1 MVSSISDSGLCSR
14 KCGGD
19 GGRKKLMPRYLLI
32 STEEISLSNIVSPVK
47 PSFTVPAQR
56 WLHRY
61 VHSCYKIIVHL
72 YIVLTPEDLEN
83 MGCHVAKFSS
93 PLCIQHR
100 VPDCRWCRATGGD
113 GYYRHSKWTT
123 TRHTLEQTGRYQP
136 LNTPKQ
142 WPKSLEELEA
152 RQWSRQQTGEN
163 G

>member
-1 MVSSISDSGLCSR
+1 MKIFTRRPFYMVENSPLGELQVVR
-14 KCGGD
+14 H
-19 GGRKKLMPRYLLI
+19 LI
-32 STEEISLSNIVSPVK
+32 LQCHIGKFSFATSFPSVK
-47 PSFTVPAQR
+47 MPAQR
-56 WLHRY
+56 WLRRY
-61 VHSCYKIIVHL
+61 VHSCYKRTMYL

-93 PLCIQHR
+93 PLCIQHHSAH
-100 VPDCRWCRATGGD
+100 CRWCRATGGD
-113 GYYRHSKWTT
+113 GY
-123 TRHTLEQTGRYQP
+123 YQP

>member
-1 MVSSISDSGLCSR
+1 MAIFSYAKPDR
-14 KCGGD
+14 K
-19 GGRKKLMPRYLLI
+19 
-32 STEEISLSNIVSPVK
+32 
-47 PSFTVPAQR
+47 VPAQR
-56 WLHRY
+56 WLRQY
-61 VHSCYKIIVHL
+61 VHSCYKITMYL
-72 YIVLTPEDLEN
+72 YIILTPEDLEN

-100 VPDCRWCRATGGD
+100 YAHCRWCRATGGH
-113 GYYRHSKWTT
+113 GY
-123 TRHTLEQTGRYQP
+123 YQP